1 MVTVKNLTFSL
12 VTSSVLLALAGD
24 AFAHGNGVER
34 ISVVGRE
41 VNLVGEAISA
51 SQGYIGQAEIAIRPM
66 LRTGEVLELVP
77 GMVVSQH
84 SGTGKANQ
92 YFLRGFNLDHG
103 SDFSTM
109 IDGMPIN
116 NRTHGHGQGY
126 TDLNFIIPEAI
137 AGVSYKKG
145 AYYAQVGDFSGA
157 GSAHLMTANQLEHG
171 LVSLSLGEDNYQR
184 LVALDSVAT
193 DSGEWFWAV
202 EGNKYDGPWRDIS
215 EDLGKINVL
224 LKHSQKLGYGQLTLS
239 FMGYDNSWNSA
250 DQIPSRAV
258 KSGIINELGSLDKT
272 VGGESSRYSVNAQW
286 QNEQWTAST
295 YVIRYDMKLWSNFTY
310 FLDDP
315 VNGDQFEQVD
325 DRIIYGGQ
333 VSYQQFTKLGD
344 MPTTNVFGVQTRID
358 DIDEVGL
365 YSSTARVR
373 TGTVKSDAVEQSSI
387 GVYWE
392 NQLAISDD
400 LRTVF
405 GARYDYYDFDVRS
418 LVDINKHGVAL
429 KPNSGKANDDK
440 LSLKASVIY
449 TLNDEWETYASIG
462 QGFHSN
468 DARGTTINIDPLSG
482 DKADKVNPL
491 VDSLGYE
498 VGLRGFWSERFNTSV
513 ALWSLSLDEELL
525 FVGDAGNTESSR
537 ESERYGVELTGYY
550 RLTPQLTFDFE
561 YAYTDAKFGDD
572 APEGNNIPGAL
583 KHVMQTGISYDNESG
598 WFSTLRFRYFGKRP
612 LVENGS
618 VESDSSLVS
627 NLRIGYQT
635 HEWNIKAD
643 ILNIFN
649 SDAHDIDYLYESR
662 LKGEATPVED
672 IHYHV
677 IEPRTVRVS
686 FSYNF

>member
-1 MVTVKNLTFSL
+1 MSVKKLSYSL
-12 VTSSVLLALAGD
+12 VTSSVLLALSGEAL
-24 AFAHGNGVER
+24 AHGNNHER

-157 GSAHLMTANQLEHG
+157 GSAHMSTMNKVDHG

-184 LVALDSVAT
+184 LVALDSIST
-193 DSGEWFWAV
+193 ESGEWFVAF
-202 EGNKYDGPWRDIS
+202 EGNKYDGPWTDVD
-215 EDLGKINVL
+215 EDLSKTNLII
-224 LKHSQKLGYGQLTLS
+224 KHSQKVADGQLTLS

-250 DQIPSRAV
+250 DQIPQRAV
-258 KSGIINELGSLDKT
+258 KSGLIDELGSIDKT
-272 VGGESSRYSVNAQW
+272 VGGESSRYSFNAQW
-286 QNEQWTAST
+286 QNEAWTASA
-295 YVIRYDMKLWSNFTY
+295 YAISYDMQLWSNFTY

-325 DRIIYGGQ
+325 DRMIYGGQ
-333 VSYQQFTKLGD
+333 VSYQQFTELNG
-344 MPTTNVFGVQTRID
+344 MPMTNLFGAQVRVD

-365 YSSTARVR
+365 HSSTARVR
-373 TGTVKSDAVEQSSI
+373 TGTVKSDAVEQSSVGI
-387 GVYWE
+387 YWE
-392 NQLAISDD
+392 NQLALSDE

-405 GARYDYYDFDVRS
+405 GLRYDRYDFDVRS
-418 LVDINKHGVAL
+418 LIDVNKHGVIL
-429 KPNSGKANDDK
+429 TPNGGSANDDK
-440 LSLKASVIY
+440 VSAKASVIY

-468 DARGTTINIDPLSG
+468 DARGTTITVDPISG
-482 DKADKVNPL
+482 EQADKVDPL

-498 VGLRGFWSERFNTSV
+498 IGLRGFWSERFNTSI

-525 FVGDAGNTESSR
+525 FVGDAGNTETSR

-550 RLTPQLTFDFE
+550 RLNPQWTLDIE
-561 YAYTDAKFGDD
+561 YAYTDSEFSDFSQD
-572 APEGNNIPGAL
+572 GNEIPGAL
-583 KHVMQTGISYDNESG
+583 KHVVQTGLSYEGQSG
-598 WFSTLRFRYFGKRP
+598 WFSTLRARYFGKRP
-612 LVENGS
+612 LVEDGS
-618 VESDSSLVS
+618 VKSDSSLVS
-627 NLRIGYQT
+627 NFRIGYKT
-635 HEWNIKAD
+635 HEWSVKAD
-643 ILNIFN
+643 ILNLFN
-649 SDAHDIDYLYESR
+649 SDAHDIDYLYESQ
-662 LKGEATPVED
+662 LSGESSPQED

-686 FSYNF
+686 VSYNF